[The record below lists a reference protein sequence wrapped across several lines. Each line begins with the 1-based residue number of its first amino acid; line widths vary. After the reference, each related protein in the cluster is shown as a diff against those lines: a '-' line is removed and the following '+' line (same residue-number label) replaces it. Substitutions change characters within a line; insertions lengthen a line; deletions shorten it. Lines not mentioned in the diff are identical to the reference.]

1 MAAVKTC
8 QDTFLCCVFWDQL
21 LRDGFF
27 PEALKEITSEISIL
41 GAWRWGKFSLYYQY
55 HFSIDKTVLI
65 FLFLIDLVVYSRICF
80 SFILKKNIAQNISF
94 RLRFFYFERSGQV
107 DQEKDLSTTFHRD
120 RGHWLKYV

>member
-1 MAAVKTC
+1 M
-8 QDTFLCCVFWDQL
+8 D
-21 LRDGFF
+21 FF

-41 GAWRWGKFSLYYQY
+41 GAWGWGKFSLYYQY

-80 SFILKKNIAQNISF
+80 SFILKKKHSTEHFISTKV
-94 RLRFFYFERSGQV
+94 FYFERSGQV